1 MVRTLIVGYGN
12 PLRGDDGIGV
22 YLAEQ
27 LQEKFFHPSE
37 IQIITQHQL
46 IPELVEDIQEA
57 ERVIFIDANA
67 RNMPGE
73 ISVEKSVAEQTM
85 SQSIS
90 HSVSPQSLLM
100 MCQTLYGK
108 TPSAWIVSIGGED
121 FDYQEGL
128 SKTLKDQVP
137 VYMARIV
144 NLIEH

>member
-1 MVRTLIVGYGN
+1 MRRTLIVGYGN

-22 YLAEQ
+22 YLAED
-27 LQEKFFHPSE
+27 LKNNFLHTSNVE
-37 IQIITQHQL
+37 IITQHQL
-46 IPELVEDIQEA
+46 IPELVEDIQKA

-67 RNMPGE
+67 RNKPGE
-73 ISVEKSVAEQTM
+73 ISVAKIVAEQSK

-90 HSVSPQSLLM
+90 HSVAPQSLLM
-100 MCQTLYGK
+100 MSQTLCGK
-108 TPSAWIVSIGGED
+108 TPSAWIVSIGGEN

-137 VYMARIV
+137 EYLAKIL